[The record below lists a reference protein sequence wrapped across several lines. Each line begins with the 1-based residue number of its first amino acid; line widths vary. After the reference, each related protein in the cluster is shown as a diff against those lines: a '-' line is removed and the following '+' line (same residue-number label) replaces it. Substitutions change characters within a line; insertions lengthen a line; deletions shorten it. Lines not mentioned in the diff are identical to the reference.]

1 MSRPNGVVD
10 SQFDEAGFEV
20 PFAGTSEREALS
32 DSRTTF
38 LELESPFAE
47 GEATEEADSWTEG
60 PEQADSWSEAQ
71 AEDYEAPIGEDET
84 FPSGLVLE
92 AASGATGRDEEHWD
106 PQQSGNP
113 LLATG
118 PDVQTQKISPHF
130 TVRELVT
137 SGGKAAPVARIA
149 PELVRVL
156 ELIRVRAARPVRITS
171 GYRSW
176 ARNKQVYAARGKKP
190 TDSQHCSGQAADI
203 SVSGM
208 SGLELGKLAIDAA
221 GTNLG
226 IEGANY
232 FATMVTRELS
242 VAIPEMRPLLVP

>member
-1 MSRPNGVVD
+1 
-10 SQFDEAGFEV
+10 
-20 PFAGTSEREALS
+20 
-32 DSRTTF
+32 
-38 LELESPFAE
+38 
-47 GEATEEADSWTEG
+47 
-60 PEQADSWSEAQ
+60 
-71 AEDYEAPIGEDET
+71 
-84 FPSGLVLE
+84 
-92 AASGATGRDEEHWD
+92 
-106 PQQSGNP
+106 
-113 LLATG
+113 
-118 PDVQTQKISPHF
+118 
-130 TVRELVT
+130 VRELVT

-221 GTNLG
+221 GTNLASASG
-226 IEGANY
+226 TRSSTSMSGQVAVWSYFPRGGDADRKAVAAMAAHRAGVLRGEKPAPSPRHSPPQPVPTPAGGASGDSSSRSTRC
-232 FATMVTRELS
+232 FATIAAR
-242 VAIPEMRPLLVP
+242 RPI